1 MPRLTLA
8 LIKKKSEHNEG
19 VVGDLEEISL
29 HQLQIE
35 KIEAINTCKKLK
47 ILYLQNNIINKIE
60 GVNHLRDLEYLNLA
74 VNNIRRI
81 EGLRQCEFLN
91 KLDLTVNFIPLK
103 WLESSI
109 DELAYNQHLAQ
120 LFLVG
125 NPCADWGG
133 CQDYVIARVRTLK
146 RLDGKEVTKGVRLK
160 AIQRLPQLKK
170 ELAQLAADELRKE
183 AEAEAHKAKKKAKA
197 EAEMEDTDLPEIE
210 DIETL
215 EELEA
220 DGEEEEEL
228 EEYTP
233 ELRTRMYREVDKEQ
247 EEKEKQKDH
256 LKVPQRRYDEEH
268 RKKVAET
275 RAAEAEG
282 KLNQCNQ
289 GGFQFF
295 FDEDRDNL
303 MVKVELPKN
312 LSSDLIDV
320 DVQPTYL
327 SIVCKTKV
335 LRLKFDEEVSPD
347 SGKCQRSQ
355 ATGVLSLTLPKVVKG
370 REVSGYKYDPEL
382 RSQRNKL
389 KETQSDR
396 TRKLTRKQ
404 KKGDLIY
411 ADAAAAAAAKP
422 RAVNIRGIVSSGDEP
437 LLVARTTTAA
447 DDDDDDEPPP
457 LD

>member
-1 MPRLTLA
+1 M
-8 LIKKKSEHNEG
+8 
-19 VVGDLEEISL
+19 GDLEEISL

-109 DELAYNQHLAQ
+109 DELAHNQHLVQ
-120 LFLVG
+120 LFLLG
-125 NPCADWGG
+125 NPCSDWEG
-133 CQDYVIARVRTLK
+133 CVDYVIARVKTLK
-146 RLDGKEVTKGVRLK
+146 RLDGKEITKGVRLK

-170 ELAQLAADELRKE
+170 ELARLTADELRKD
-183 AEAEAHKAKKKAKA
+183 AEAEAKKAKEKA
-197 EAEMEDTDLPEIE
+197 KAAAEMEDTDLPEIE
-210 DIETL
+210 DIETI
-215 EELEA
+215 EELNA

-233 ELRTRMYREVDKEQ
+233 EVRTKMYREVDKEQ
-247 EEKEKQKDH
+247 EDKEKSKDH
-256 LKVPQRRYDEEH
+256 LNVPRRRYDEEH
-268 RKKVAET
+268 RKTVEET

-303 MVKVELPKN
+303 MIKVELPKN

-327 SIVCKTKV
+327 SIVCKNKV
-335 LRLKFDEEVSPD
+335 LRLRFDEEVSPD
-347 SGKCQRSQ
+347 SGKCERSQ
-355 ATGVLSLTLPKVVKG
+355 ATGVLTLTLPKVVKG
-370 REVSGYKYDPEL
+370 RELSSYKHDPEL
-382 RSQRNKL
+382 RAQRNKL
-389 KETQSDR
+389 KETRGER
-396 TRKLTRKQ
+396 TRTLTRNQ

-422 RAVNIRGIVSSGDEP
+422 RAVNIRGIVSSAEEP
-437 LLVARTTTAA
+437 LLVARTTSAA
-447 DDDDDDEPPP
+447 DEDDDDEPPP